1 MLKNKKFIIIL
12 IITIALVIAFP
23 LVIDWLIIGNSFPSN
38 VSNSDWVGFLGGYI
52 GAIIGAVVSLIG
64 IIITIRY
71 TNEQNKMD
79 RELQVRPYCS
89 IRYVHDNKL
98 VGTKKILGTL
108 PIGCEPKSNNGPRYE
123 SIVYIKNIGLGPA
136 IEFSFEVDEID
147 DGREHYL
154 ILMQRTP
161 DSINNAVNLLQPG
174 EEAAIPIIIYFNF
187 DPVKA
192 EDIEIH
198 DELDDFFKYSI
209 KPSVMSKY
217 KNFDI
222 VLTIKYC
229 DMFKN
234 EFSQKVILC
243 SNMHMEITKDGKA
256 SHLCDINLKETTLP
270 EKTKKRKY

>member
-1 MLKNKKFIIIL
+1 M
-12 IITIALVIAFP
+12 
-23 LVIDWLIIGNSFPSN
+23 
-38 VSNSDWVGFLGGYI
+38 
-52 GAIIGAVVSLIG
+52 
-64 IIITIRY
+64 
-71 TNEQNKMD
+71 
-79 RELQVRPYCS
+79 
-89 IRYVHDNKL
+89 
-98 VGTKKILGTL
+98 
-108 PIGCEPKSNNGPRYE
+108 
-123 SIVYIKNIGLGPA
+123 YIKNIGLGPA

-147 DGREHYL
+147 DGREHYP

>member
-1 MLKNKKFIIIL
+1 MLKNKKIIIIL
-12 IITIALVIAFP
+12 IITITLVIAFP

-71 TNEQNKMD
+71 TSEQNKID

-89 IRYVHDNKL
+89 IRYVQDNKL

-108 PIGCEPKSNNGPRYE
+108 PIGCEPKSNNGPGYE

-161 DSINNAVNLLQPG
+161 DYINNAVNLLQPG

-198 DELDDFFKYSI
+198 DELDGLFKYSI

-217 KNFDI
+217 KNIDI

-256 SHLCDINLKETTLP
+256 SHLCDINLKETTLS
-270 EKTKKRKY
+270 EKIKKRKY